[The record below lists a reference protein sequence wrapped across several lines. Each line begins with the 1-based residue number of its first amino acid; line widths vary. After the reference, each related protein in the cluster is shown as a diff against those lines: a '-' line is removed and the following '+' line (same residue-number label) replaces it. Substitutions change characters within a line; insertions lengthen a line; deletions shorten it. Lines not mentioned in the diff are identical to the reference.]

1 MKKIINTAQIE
12 GRLYQHNL
20 SKKTVSNQNS
30 PNFGK
35 DFISGE
41 VEIAVD
47 EEGLNVIPV
56 HFTYVTEMTS
66 KGNASPTYA
75 TLLRIIEGVPSWVT
89 DGKEN
94 ALKLKISC
102 AVAINDFYNNNNELV
117 SAKRLEGSFVNIVN
131 GQLSE
136 EQDRN
141 TFSTDMIITNVKHVD
156 ENPERSIKEHA
167 ILHGAI
173 FDFRG
178 ALLPVEYEIEN
189 PEGINYFESVNPTA
203 NEPLFTKV
211 WGNIY
216 CETVVVKTKEESAFG
231 EAAVRTYERKNKCW
245 RVSGS
250 SSEAYDFG
258 DEAVLTAEELKTAI
272 QNRNVYLAEIKA
284 RADEYK
290 AKKNVAAAVPVAKK
304 GSYTF

>member
-66 KGNASPTYA
+66 KGNTSPTYMV
-75 TLLRIIEGVPSWVT
+75 LSRIIEGAPTWLT
-89 DGKEN
+89 DGKDN
-94 ALKLKISC
+94 ALKVKING
-102 AVAINDFYNNNNELV
+102 AIALNDFYNANNELV
-117 SAKRLEGSFVNIVN
+117 SAKRVEGSFVSVVN
-131 GQLSE
+131 GQLSPE
-136 EQDRN
+136 EERN
-141 TFSTDMIITNVKHVD
+141 YFSTDMIITSVKHVD
-156 ENPERSIKEHA
+156 ADPDRSIKEHA
-167 ILHGAI
+167 IIHGAI

-178 ALLPVEYEIEN
+178 ALLPVEYSVEH
-189 PEGINYFESVNPTA
+189 PEGIDYFEGLSAST
-203 NEPLFTKV
+203 NEPAFTKV
-211 WGNIY
+211 WGNIR
-216 CETVVVKTKEESAFG
+216 CETVTVETKEESAFG
-231 EAAVRTYERKNKCW
+231 EAAVRTYQRKNKNW
-245 RVSGS
+245 IVKGS